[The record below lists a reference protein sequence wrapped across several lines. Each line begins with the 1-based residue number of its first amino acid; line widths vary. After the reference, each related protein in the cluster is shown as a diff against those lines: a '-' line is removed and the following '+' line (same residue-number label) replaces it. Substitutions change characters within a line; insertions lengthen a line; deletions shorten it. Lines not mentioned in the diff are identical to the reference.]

1 MYIIYDDL
9 YLKHFTGLSHVEN
22 AGRLAA
28 IIAAI
33 KKSLLFKDLN
43 FYRPNTADTN
53 QVCLVHSPAYVEKI
67 ATLSEEAGKFDNNML
82 FNIDMDTVVSK
93 YTYESAMLAAGAGI
107 SGIDL
112 LFGEKEGDIF
122 FALVRPPGHHAFK
135 TSGSGFCIFNNIAI
149 AAAYSIENHGL
160 KRVAIIDFDV
170 HHGNGTQDIFYED
183 DRVLYISLHQ
193 YPHYPGTGDWREN
206 GSKKGEGFNL
216 NIPLAANSNE
226 NDYLIA
232 ANEIILPVLE
242 RFNPELLLFSA
253 GYDAH
258 KDDSLSLINLKDDS
272 YKKIM
277 KLILSGCKQWPAGI
291 DSSNRIAGKNSSNK
305 VAGISG
311 SGGKVAEKSSINM
324 AAGNNNKSNSKG
336 FKTGLILE
344 GGYNYEATA
353 RGVLKTISACLEKGE
368 DSFSG
373 TGLPENTLSVKTAG
387 AVCDDLNDCNL
398 KNFNNIKKL
407 FGI

>member
-1 MYIIYDDL
+1 MYIIYDDF

-28 IIAAI
+28 ITAAI
-33 KKSLLFKDLN
+33 KKSLLFKDLI
-43 FYRPNTADTN
+43 FCKPRKAVTKE
-53 QVCLVHSPAYVEKI
+53 VCLVHCPAYVEKI
-67 ATLSEEAGKFDNNML
+67 AMLSDESGKFEYNML

-107 SGIDL
+107 SGIDM
-112 LFGEKEGDIF
+112 LFEEKKGNIF

-135 TSGSGFCIFNNIAI
+135 DSGSGFCIFNNIAI
-149 AAAYSIENHGL
+149 AAAYLIENHGL

-193 YPHYPGTGDWREN
+193 YPHYPGTGDWRESGRN
-206 GSKKGEGFNL
+206 KGEGFNL

-226 NDYLIA
+226 NDYIYA
-232 ANEIILPVLE
+232 VNEIILPVLR
-242 RFNPELLLFSA
+242 RFKPEFLLISA

-258 KDDSLSLINLKDDS
+258 KDDPLSLINLEDDS

-277 KLILSGCKQWPAGI
+277 GLILSGCRQTGI
-291 DSSNRIAGKNSSNK
+291 
-305 VAGISG
+305 
-311 SGGKVAEKSSINM
+311 
-324 AAGNNNKSNSKG
+324 
-336 FKTGLILE
+336 LLE

-353 RGVLKTISACLEKGE
+353 RSVLKTISACLEMEKAG
-368 DSFSG
+368 FSD
-373 TGLPENTLSVKTAG
+373 TGMHKSIVNVKTSHSAG
-387 AVCDDLNDCNL
+387 DDLNACNL

-407 FGI
+407 FEI

>member
-1 MYIIYDDL
+1 MYIIYDDF
-9 YLKHFTGLSHVEN
+9 YLKHFTGPSHVEN

-28 IIAAI
+28 IVAAI
-33 KKSLLFKDLN
+33 KKSSLFKDLN
-43 FYRPNTADTN
+43 FCRPNKAGTN
-53 QVCLVHSPAYVEKI
+53 QVCLVHDPAYVAKI
-67 ATLSEEAGKFDNNML
+67 EALSKDAGKFDYNML
-82 FNIDMDTVVSK
+82 FNIDADTVVSK

-107 SGIDL
+107 SGIDM
-112 LFGEKEGDIF
+112 LFGGKGGNIF

-135 TSGSGFCIFNNIAI
+135 DSGGGFCIFNNIAI
-149 AAAYSIENHGL
+149 AAAYSIENYGL
-160 KRVAIIDFDV
+160 KRIAIIDFDV

-206 GSKKGEGFNL
+206 GVRKGEGFNL

-226 NDYLIA
+226 NDYIYA
-232 ANEIILPVLE
+232 VNEIILPVLE

-258 KDDSLSLINLKDDS
+258 KDDPLSLINLEDDS

-277 KLILSGCKQWPAGI
+277 GLILKGRRQLT
-291 DSSNRIAGKNSSNK
+291 AGKNSN
-305 VAGISG
+305 
-311 SGGKVAEKSSINM
+311 NM
-324 AAGNNNKSNSKG
+324 TAGNNDKSIPGG
-336 FKTGLILE
+336 FKTGIILE

-353 RGVLKTISACLEKGE
+353 RSVLKTISGCLEIPGVRG
-368 DSFSG
+368 FSG
-373 TGLPENTLSVKTAG
+373 SCQVERNSGGKTVSAAEDGLNA
-387 AVCDDLNDCNL
+387 CNL

-407 FGI
+407 FAI